1 MRINAALLSRGCW
14 GSKRR
19 TPRTGHRRVPGKPA
33 PPSNNLRSS
42 GGRGGE
48 HPTLGWA
55 TAAAPKGPKLG
66 AGAGPGGAPPRPPGE
81 SGRGGQVWGR
91 CEPGP
96 RDPGPEQDA
105 GASACAF
112 LGCVRVLR
120 MWANGSRRF
129 APAPRQAARRVP
141 APANRMATPPVPLAL
156 PPASAPPHRGPHPRR
171 AEGSATREGCAQAP
185 GGTCPPGRLPQLRAR
200 SPSVLRAKARPTW
213 LAGSSLSLLAEGPS
227 AFSSLAFFCSAFP
240 AEAVAAGGLP
250 LAGLQPPP
258 CGARAQGGC
267 RSAEG
272 STTAGRGA
280 TAASEQGPLDAH
292 TAAGPLPTGAKAPL
306 GPASKVG
313 AGLLVAK
320 SQDRQEA
327 ADLRVYF
334 PTFST
339 GQLR

>member
-1 MRINAALLSRGCW
+1 MGKRFLALRPRPSSGSTPCPRASKQDGHPAGSTGPAARLRSTAQGTASTQSGGLGDPRGVRVGPW
-14 GSKRR
+14 GDLP
-19 TPRTGHRRVPGKPA
+19 PRPA
-33 PPSNNLRSS
+33 PP
-42 GGRGGE
+42 
-48 HPTLGWA
+48 
-55 TAAAPKGPKLG
+55 
-66 AGAGPGGAPPRPPGE
+66 
-81 SGRGGQVWGR
+81 
-91 CEPGP
+91 
-96 RDPGPEQDA
+96 
-105 GASACAF
+105 
-112 LGCVRVLR
+112 
-120 MWANGSRRF
+120 
-129 APAPRQAARRVP
+129 
-141 APANRMATPPVPLAL
+141 
-156 PPASAPPHRGPHPRR
+156 
-171 AEGSATREGCAQAP
+171 
-185 GGTCPPGRLPQLRAR
+185 AR

-213 LAGSSLSLLAEGPS
+213 LAGSSSSLLAEGPS

>member
-33 PPSNNLRSS
+33 PPSNKLRSS

-171 AEGSATREGCAQAP
+171 AEGSATREGCA
-185 GGTCPPGRLPQLRAR
+185 
-200 SPSVLRAKARPTW
+200 
-213 LAGSSLSLLAEGPS
+213 
-227 AFSSLAFFCSAFP
+227 
-240 AEAVAAGGLP
+240 
-250 LAGLQPPP
+250 
-258 CGARAQGGC
+258 
-267 RSAEG
+267 
-272 STTAGRGA
+272 
-280 TAASEQGPLDAH
+280 
-292 TAAGPLPTGAKAPL
+292 
-306 GPASKVG
+306 
-313 AGLLVAK
+313 
-320 SQDRQEA
+320 
-327 ADLRVYF
+327 
-334 PTFST
+334 
-339 GQLR
+339 